1 MYGFKQMK
9 PASLNTGLCI
19 RHHPQSS
26 VNTPLPKQMFYG
38 SRTMTHLK
46 WSFVLQSCE
55 INKRQN
61 CDFAKL
67 FTRNVS
73 VRAKEPTPGFYF
85 QAFPKACKFW
95 SQMGC
100 IIHMPFPLSAPGFM
114 EAPSEPLGRKT
125 SHLGSSCC
133 LETLTCSSHMP
144 PSHPSCLT
152 GEDNTSHSPILLSS
166 LHFPAS

>member
-1 MYGFKQMK
+1 MYGFKQIK
-9 PASLNTGLCI
+9 RASLNTGLCI

-38 SRTMTHLK
+38 SRTTTHLK
-46 WSFVLQSCE
+46 WSFVLKSCE

-61 CDFAKL
+61 CDFTKL

-73 VRAKEPTPGFYF
+73 VRAKEPTPGLYF
-85 QAFPKACKFW
+85 QAFPKVCKFW

-100 IIHMPFPLSAPGFM
+100 IIHMLFPLSAPGFM
-114 EAPSEPLGRKT
+114 EAALEPSGRKT
-125 SHLGSSCC
+125 SHLGSSCRPGGSD
-133 LETLTCSSHMP
+133 LLFTHA

-152 GEDNTSHSPILLSS
+152 GEDNTSHSSILLS